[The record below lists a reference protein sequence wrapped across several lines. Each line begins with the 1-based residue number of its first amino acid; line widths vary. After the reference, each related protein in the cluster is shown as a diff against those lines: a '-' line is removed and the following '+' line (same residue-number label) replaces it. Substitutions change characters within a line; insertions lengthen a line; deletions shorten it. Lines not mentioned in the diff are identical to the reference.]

1 MSRSYS
7 LFTLQQFDTGLDDA
21 RKRIREI
28 DLKLQDRTA
37 VEEAQKDRDKFELIH
52 SKNAKALENA
62 EHEVALQTG
71 KIEQNQKK
79 LYSGTITNPKEL
91 EDLQLESN
99 SLNKFLQVLEERQ
112 LEAMLASEQSQSDLD
127 AASRRLAEVT
137 QTTEEEQKSLEKEK
151 DSLEAAISSL
161 TAQKTRYL
169 ESEDLPDLQIYH
181 SLREKC
187 GGIAVTLMTDS
198 SCISCGSNIPS
209 AIEQA
214 AKSPSKLAYCP
225 TCKRIL
231 HPG

>member
-21 RKRIREI
+21 TKRIREI
-28 DLKLQDRTA
+28 NLKLQDRTA
-37 VEEAQKDRDKFELIH
+37 VEEAQKDHNKFELIH
-52 SKNAKALENA
+52 SKSTKALENA
-62 EHEVALQTG
+62 EHEVAQQTA

-99 SLNKFLQVLEERQ
+99 SLNKYLQVLEERQ

-137 QTTEEEQKSLEKEK
+137 QTKDQEQKSLEKEK
-151 DSLEAAISSL
+151 NSLEAAISSL

-169 ESEDLPDLQIYH
+169 ETEDLPDLQIYH

-187 GGIAVTLMTDS
+187 GGIAVTLMTES
-198 SCISCGSNIPS
+198 SCTSCGANIPS